1 MDNKNVTLYGM
12 ENDMALLHFLRSKNT
27 ERFTKL
33 DAFCYLIGKMS
44 EQAKAHKGDSAT
56 DVSPLCHGSF
66 TGSISE
72 LASDW
77 HWHRATVRS
86 FLDGLESL
94 GVITRKLDGRDY
106 TFTLRTHATLSVPII
121 TYDTVLEVAYLLL
134 QHWDEYNL
142 SPEFL
147 AAYFEAYDSTM
158 SDECMSGDPDWNR
171 EEHNAEIVLEAFAY
185 LEFSPVYN
193 CRYNDSLVQLV
204 ASTFKGAGQWSWTK
218 WMRALMYMDFTLLG
232 EDFPDIDK
240 LDAESLKDECFVS
253 DFSLQD
259 MRLLRELFYQMK
271 KNVQKDDSEQTD
283 SNHTS
288 SSLTSQ
294 DNE

>member
-12 ENDMALLHFLRSKNT
+12 ENDMALLQFLRSKNT

-44 EQAKAHKGDSAT
+44 GQGKAHKGDSSK
-56 DVSPLCHGSF
+56 DISPLCHGEF

-72 LASDW
+72 LANDW

-94 GVITRKLDGRDY
+94 GVIKRELQGRDY
-106 TFTLRTHATLSVPII
+106 TFILRTHTSLSIPII

-142 SPEFL
+142 SPKFL
-147 AAYFEAYDSTM
+147 AAYFEAYDRTM
-158 SDECMSGDPDWNR
+158 NEEDDCGDPDWNR
-171 EEHNAEIVLEAFAY
+171 EDHNAKIVLECFSH
-185 LEFSPVYN
+185 LEFSVIFN
-193 CRYNDSLVQLV
+193 LRSDDSLVQMV
-204 ASTFKGAGQWSWTK
+204 TSTFKGAGQWSWTK
-218 WMRALMYMDFTLLG
+218 WMQALMYMDFVLMG

-240 LDAESLKDECFVS
+240 SDEDSYKHNAFVC
-253 DFSLQD
+253 DFSKQD
-259 MRLLRELFYQMK
+259 MRLLRELFYKLK
-271 KNVQKDDSEQTD
+271 KMEKDDSEQTD

>member
-12 ENDMALLHFLRSKNT
+12 ENDMALLQFLRSKNT

-44 EQAKAHKGDSAT
+44 GQDKAHKGDSSK
-56 DVSPLCHGSF
+56 DISPLCHGEF

-72 LASDW
+72 LANDW

-86 FLDGLESL
+86 FLDGLENL
-94 GVITRKLDGRDY
+94 GVIKRKLQGRDY
-106 TFTLRTHATLSVPII
+106 TFTLRTHASLTVPII

-147 AAYFEAYDSTM
+147 AAYFEAYDGTM
-158 SDECMSGDPDWNR
+158 NDEDDCGDPDWNK
-171 EEHNAEIVLEAFAY
+171 EDQNAKIVLECFSH
-185 LEFSPVYN
+185 LEFSTVYN
-193 CRYNDSLVQLV
+193 CQDSDSLVQMV

-218 WMRALMYMDFTLLG
+218 WMQALMYMDFVLMG

-240 LDAESLKDECFVS
+240 SDEDSYKHNAFVC
-253 DFSLQD
+253 DFSKQD
-259 MRLLRELFYQMK
+259 MRLLRELFYKLK
-271 KNVQKDDSEQTD
+271 KMEKNNSEQTD

>member
-12 ENDMALLHFLRSKNT
+12 ENDMALLQFLRSKNT

-44 EQAKAHKGDSAT
+44 GQGKAHKGDSSK
-56 DVSPLCHGSF
+56 DISPLCHGEF

-72 LASDW
+72 LANDW

-94 GVITRKLDGRDY
+94 GVIKRELQGRDY
-106 TFTLRTHATLSVPII
+106 TFILRTHTSLSIPII
-121 TYDTVLEVAYLLL
+121 TYDTVLEVGYLLL

-142 SPEFL
+142 SPKFL
-147 AAYFEAYDSTM
+147 AAYFEAYDRTM
-158 SDECMSGDPDWNR
+158 NEEDDCGDPDWNR
-171 EEHNAEIVLEAFAY
+171 EDHNAKIVLECFSH
-185 LEFSPVYN
+185 LEFSVIFN
-193 CRYNDSLVQLV
+193 LRSDDSLVQMV
-204 ASTFKGAGQWSWTK
+204 TSTFKGAGQWSWTK
-218 WMRALMYMDFTLLG
+218 WMQALMYMDFVLMG

-240 LDAESLKDECFVS
+240 SDEDSYKHNAFVC
-253 DFSLQD
+253 DFSKQD
-259 MRLLRELFYQMK
+259 MRLLRELFYKLK
-271 KNVQKDDSEQTD
+271 KMEKDDSEHTD

>member
-12 ENDMALLHFLRSKNT
+12 ENDMALLQFLRSKNT

-44 EQAKAHKGDSAT
+44 GQDKAHKGDSSK
-56 DVSPLCHGSF
+56 DISPLCHGEF

-72 LASDW
+72 LANDW

-86 FLDGLESL
+86 FLDGLENL
-94 GVITRKLDGRDY
+94 GVIKRKLQGRDY
-106 TFTLRTHATLSVPII
+106 TFMLRTHASLTVPII
-121 TYDTVLEVAYLLL
+121 NYDTVLEVAYLLL

-147 AAYFEAYDSTM
+147 AAYFEAYDGTM
-158 SDECMSGDPDWNR
+158 NEEDDCGDPDWNR
-171 EEHNAEIVLEAFAY
+171 EDHNAKIVLECFSH
-185 LEFSPVYN
+185 LEFSVIFN
-193 CRYNDSLVQLV
+193 LRSDDSLVQMV
-204 ASTFKGAGQWSWTK
+204 ASTYKGSGQWSWTK
-218 WMRALMYMDFTLLG
+218 WMQALMYMDFVLMG

-240 LDAESLKDECFVS
+240 SDEDSYKRNAFVC
-253 DFSLQD
+253 DFSKQD
-259 MRLLRELFYQMK
+259 MRLLRELFYKLKKMK
-271 KNVQKDDSEQTD
+271 KDDSEQTD

>member
-12 ENDMALLHFLRSKNT
+12 ENDMALLQFLRSKNT

-44 EQAKAHKGDSAT
+44 GQDKAHKGDSSK
-56 DVSPLCHGSF
+56 DISPLCHGEF

-72 LASDW
+72 LANDW

-86 FLDGLESL
+86 FLDGLENL
-94 GVITRKLDGRDY
+94 GVIKRELQGRDY
-106 TFTLRTHATLSVPII
+106 TFILRTHTSLSIPII

-142 SPEFL
+142 SPKFL
-147 AAYFEAYDSTM
+147 AAYFEAYDRTM
-158 SDECMSGDPDWNR
+158 NDEDDCGDPDWNR
-171 EEHNAEIVLEAFAY
+171 EDHNAKIVLESFSH
-185 LEFSPVYN
+185 LEFSVIHNLQYE
-193 CRYNDSLVQLV
+193 DSLVQIV

-218 WMRALMYMDFTLLG
+218 WMQALMYMDFVLMG

-240 LDAESLKDECFVS
+240 SDEDSYKHNAFVC
-253 DFSLQD
+253 DFSKQD
-259 MRLLRELFYQMK
+259 MRLLRELFYKLKKMK
-271 KNVQKDDSEQTD
+271 KGDSEQTD
-283 SNHTS
+283 SNNTS

-294 DNE
+294 DNK

>member
-12 ENDMALLHFLRSKNT
+12 ENDMALLQFLRSKNT

-44 EQAKAHKGDSAT
+44 GQDKAHKGDSSS
-56 DVSPLCHGSF
+56 DVSPLCYGGF
-66 TGSISE
+66 IGSISE
-72 LASDW
+72 LANDW

-94 GVITRKLDGRDY
+94 GIIKRELHGRDY
-106 TFTLRTHATLSVPII
+106 TFKLRTHTSVSVPII
-121 TYDTVLEVAYLLL
+121 SYEIVIEMAYLLL
-134 QHWDEYNL
+134 EHWDEYNL
-142 SPEFL
+142 SPEFI
-147 AAYFEAYDSTM
+147 AAYFEAYYTSIKKDRGT
-158 SDECMSGDPDWNR
+158 DIPETEQR
-171 EEHNAEIVLEAFAY
+171 EKMAEIILAAFAH
-185 LEFSPVYN
+185 LDFSAVNN
-193 CRYNDSLVQLV
+193 CQYDESLVQMV
-204 ASTFKGAGQWSWTK
+204 ASTFMCTGQWSWIK
-218 WMRALMYMDFTLLG
+218 WIRALVYMDFVLMG

-240 LDAESLKDECFVS
+240 SDEDSYKHNAFVC
-253 DFSLQD
+253 DFSKQD
-259 MRLLRELFYQMK
+259 MRLLRELFYKLKKMK
-271 KNVQKDDSEQTD
+271 NDDSEQTV

>member
-12 ENDMALLHFLRSKNT
+12 ENDMALLQFLRSKNT

-44 EQAKAHKGDSAT
+44 GQDKAHKGDSSK
-56 DVSPLCHGSF
+56 DISPLCHGEF

-72 LASDW
+72 LANDW

-86 FLDGLESL
+86 FLDGLENL
-94 GVITRKLDGRDY
+94 GVIKRKLQGRDY
-106 TFTLRTHATLSVPII
+106 TFTLRTHASLTVPII
-121 TYDTVLEVAYLLL
+121 TSDTVLEVAYLLL

-147 AAYFEAYDSTM
+147 AAYFEAYDGTM
-158 SDECMSGDPDWNR
+158 NDEDDCGDPDWNK
-171 EEHNAEIVLEAFAY
+171 EDQNAKIVLECFSH
-185 LEFSPVYN
+185 LEFSTVYN
-193 CRYNDSLVQLV
+193 CQDSDSLVQMV

-218 WMRALMYMDFTLLG
+218 WMQALMYMDFVLMG

-240 LDAESLKDECFVS
+240 SDEDSYKHNAFVC
-253 DFSLQD
+253 DFSKQD
-259 MRLLRELFYQMK
+259 MRLLRELFYKLK
-271 KNVQKDDSEQTD
+271 KMEKNNSEQTD

>member
-12 ENDMALLHFLRSKNT
+12 ENDMALLQFLRSKNT

-44 EQAKAHKGDSAT
+44 GQDKAHKGDSSK
-56 DVSPLCHGSF
+56 DISPLCHGEF

-72 LASDW
+72 LANDW

-94 GVITRKLDGRDY
+94 GVIKRELQGRDY
-106 TFTLRTHATLSVPII
+106 TFILRTHTSLSIPII

-142 SPEFL
+142 SPKFL
-147 AAYFEAYDSTM
+147 AAYFEAYDRTM
-158 SDECMSGDPDWNR
+158 NDEDDCGDPDWNR
-171 EEHNAEIVLEAFAY
+171 EDHNAKIVLESFSH
-185 LEFSPVYN
+185 LEFSVIHNLQYE
-193 CRYNDSLVQLV
+193 DSLVQIV

-218 WMRALMYMDFTLLG
+218 WMQAFMYMDFVLMG

-240 LDAESLKDECFVS
+240 SDEDSYKHNAFVC
-253 DFSLQD
+253 DFSKQD
-259 MRLLRELFYQMK
+259 MRLLRELFYKLK
-271 KNVQKDDSEQTD
+271 KMEKNDSEQTD

-288 SSLTSQ
+288 SLTSQ
-294 DNE
+294 DNG

>member
-12 ENDMALLHFLRSKNT
+12 ENDMALLQFLRSKNT

-44 EQAKAHKGDSAT
+44 GQGKLYKGDSAS
-56 DVSPLCHGSF
+56 DVSPLCLGSF

-72 LASDW
+72 LANDW

-94 GVITRKLDGRDY
+94 GVIKRELHGRDY
-106 TFTLRTHATLSVPII
+106 TFKLRTHTSVSLPII
-121 TYDTVLEVAYLLL
+121 SYEIVIEMAYLLL
-134 QHWDEYNL
+134 EHWDEYNL
-142 SPEFL
+142 SPEFI
-147 AAYFEAYDSTM
+147 AAYFEAYYTSIKKDRGT
-158 SDECMSGDPDWNR
+158 DIPETEQR
-171 EEHNAEIVLEAFAY
+171 EKMAEIILEAFAHLDY
-185 LEFSPVYN
+185 SVVNN
-193 CRYNDSLVQLV
+193 CQNDESLIQMV
-204 ASTFKGAGQWSWTK
+204 ASTFMCTGQWSWIK
-218 WMRALMYMDFTLLG
+218 WIRALMYMDFALMAD
-232 EDFPDIDK
+232 EFPDIDK
-240 LDAESLKDECFVS
+240 LDPESQKEDAFVF
-253 DFSLQD
+253 DFSKQD
-259 MRLLRELFYQMK
+259 MRLLRELFYKMK
-271 KNVQKDDSEQTD
+271 KMEKDDSEQTD

>member
-12 ENDMALLHFLRSKNT
+12 ENDMALLQFLRSKNT

-44 EQAKAHKGDSAT
+44 GQGKAHKGDSSK
-56 DVSPLCHGSF
+56 DISPLCHGEF

-72 LASDW
+72 LANDW

-94 GVITRKLDGRDY
+94 GVIKRELQGRDY
-106 TFTLRTHATLSVPII
+106 TFILRTHTSLSIPII

-142 SPEFL
+142 SPKFL
-147 AAYFEAYDSTM
+147 AAYFEAYDGTINEE
-158 SDECMSGDPDWNR
+158 DDCGDPDWNR
-171 EEHNAEIVLEAFAY
+171 EDHNAKIVLECFSH
-185 LEFSPVYN
+185 LEFSVIFN
-193 CRYNDSLVQLV
+193 LRSDDSLVQMV
-204 ASTFKGAGQWSWTK
+204 ACTFKGAGQWSWTK
-218 WMRALMYMDFTLLG
+218 WMQALMYMDFVLMG

-240 LDAESLKDECFVS
+240 SDEDSYKHNAFVC
-253 DFSLQD
+253 DFSKQD
-259 MRLLRELFYQMK
+259 MRLLRELFYKLK
-271 KNVQKDDSEQTD
+271 KMEKNDSEQTD

>member
-1 MDNKNVTLYGM
+1 M
-12 ENDMALLHFLRSKNT
+12 ENDMALLQFLRSKNT

-44 EQAKAHKGDSAT
+44 GQGKAHKGDSSK
-56 DVSPLCHGSF
+56 DISPLCHGEF

-72 LASDW
+72 LANDW

-94 GVITRKLDGRDY
+94 GVIKRELQGRDY
-106 TFTLRTHATLSVPII
+106 TFILRTHTSLSIPII

-142 SPEFL
+142 SPKFL
-147 AAYFEAYDSTM
+147 AAYFEAYDGTINEE
-158 SDECMSGDPDWNR
+158 DDCGDPDWNR
-171 EEHNAEIVLEAFAY
+171 EDHNAKIVLECFSH
-185 LEFSPVYN
+185 LEFSVIFN
-193 CRYNDSLVQLV
+193 LRSDDSLVQMV
-204 ASTFKGAGQWSWTK
+204 TSTFKGAGQWSWTK
-218 WMRALMYMDFTLLG
+218 WMQALMYMDFVLMG

-240 LDAESLKDECFVS
+240 SDEDSYKHNAFVC
-253 DFSLQD
+253 DFSKQD
-259 MRLLRELFYQMK
+259 MRLLRELFYKLK
-271 KNVQKDDSEQTD
+271 KMEKDDSEQTD

>member
-1 MDNKNVTLYGM
+1 M
-12 ENDMALLHFLRSKNT
+12 ENDMALLQFLRSKNT

-44 EQAKAHKGDSAT
+44 GQDKAHKGDSSK
-56 DVSPLCHGSF
+56 DISPLCHGEF

-72 LASDW
+72 LANDW

-94 GVITRKLDGRDY
+94 GVIKRELQGRDY
-106 TFTLRTHATLSVPII
+106 TFILRTHTSLSIPII

-142 SPEFL
+142 SPKFL
-147 AAYFEAYDSTM
+147 AAYFEAYDGTM
-158 SDECMSGDPDWNR
+158 NEEDDCGDPDWNR
-171 EEHNAEIVLEAFAY
+171 EDHNAKIVLECFSH
-185 LEFSPVYN
+185 LEFSVIFN
-193 CRYNDSLVQLV
+193 LRSDDSLVQMV
-204 ASTFKGAGQWSWTK
+204 TSTFKGAGQWSWTK
-218 WMRALMYMDFTLLG
+218 WMQALMYMDFVLMG

-240 LDAESLKDECFVS
+240 SDEDSYKHNAFDC
-253 DFSLQD
+253 DFSKQD
-259 MRLLRELFYQMK
+259 MRLLRELFYKLK
-271 KNVQKDDSEQTD
+271 KMEKNDSEQTD

>member
-12 ENDMALLHFLRSKNT
+12 ENDMALLQFLRSKNT

-44 EQAKAHKGDSAT
+44 GQGKAHKGDSSK
-56 DVSPLCHGSF
+56 DISPLCHGEF

-72 LASDW
+72 LANDW

-86 FLDGLESL
+86 FLDGLESH
-94 GVITRKLDGRDY
+94 GVIKRELQGRDY
-106 TFTLRTHATLSVPII
+106 TFILRTHTSLSIPII

-142 SPEFL
+142 SPKFL
-147 AAYFEAYDSTM
+147 AAYFEAYDGTM
-158 SDECMSGDPDWNR
+158 NEEDDCGDPDWNR
-171 EEHNAEIVLEAFAY
+171 EDHNAKIVLECFSH
-185 LEFSPVYN
+185 LEFSVIHNLQYE
-193 CRYNDSLVQLV
+193 DSLVQIV

-218 WMRALMYMDFTLLG
+218 WMQALMYMDFVLMG

-240 LDAESLKDECFVS
+240 SDEDSYKHNAFVS
-253 DFSLQD
+253 DFSKQD
-259 MRLLRELFYQMK
+259 MRLLRELFYKLKKMK
-271 KNVQKDDSEQTD
+271 KGDSEQTD

-294 DNE
+294 DNK

>member
-12 ENDMALLHFLRSKNT
+12 ENDMALLQFLRSKNT

-44 EQAKAHKGDSAT
+44 GQDKAHKGDSSK
-56 DVSPLCHGSF
+56 DISPLCHGEF

-72 LASDW
+72 LANDW

-94 GVITRKLDGRDY
+94 GVIKRKLQGRDY
-106 TFTLRTHATLSVPII
+106 TFTLRTHASLTVPII

-147 AAYFEAYDSTM
+147 AAYFEAYDGTM
-158 SDECMSGDPDWNR
+158 NDEDDCGDPDWNK
-171 EEHNAEIVLEAFAY
+171 EDQNAKIVLECFSH
-185 LEFSPVYN
+185 LEFSTVYN
-193 CRYNDSLVQLV
+193 CQDSDSLVQMV

-218 WMRALMYMDFTLLG
+218 WMQALMYMDFVLMG

-240 LDAESLKDECFVS
+240 SDEDSYKHNAFVC
-253 DFSLQD
+253 DFSKQD
-259 MRLLRELFYQMK
+259 MRLLRELFYKLK
-271 KNVQKDDSEQTD
+271 KMEKNNSEQTD

-288 SSLTSQ
+288 SLTSQ

>member
-12 ENDMALLHFLRSKNT
+12 ENDMALLQFLRSKNT

-106 TFTLRTHATLSVPII
+106 TFTLRTHATQSKSLCNANGIGTRNDFFFTIFFTCFSS
-121 TYDTVLEVAYLLL
+121 ALL
-134 QHWDEYNL
+134 N
-142 SPEFL
+142 
-147 AAYFEAYDSTM
+147 
-158 SDECMSGDPDWNR
+158 
-171 EEHNAEIVLEAFAY
+171 
-185 LEFSPVYN
+185 
-193 CRYNDSLVQLV
+193 V
-204 ASTFKGAGQWSWTK
+204 ASCAMMVNGNNK
-218 WMRALMYMDFTLLG
+218 
-232 EDFPDIDK
+232 
-240 LDAESLKDECFVS
+240 
-253 DFSLQD
+253 
-259 MRLLRELFYQMK
+259 ELIIINNFFI
-271 KNVQKDDSEQTD
+271 
-283 SNHTS
+283 
-288 SSLTSQ
+288 L
-294 DNE
+294 

>member
-12 ENDMALLHFLRSKNT
+12 ENDMALLQFLRSKNT

-44 EQAKAHKGDSAT
+44 GQGKAHKGDSSK
-56 DVSPLCHGSF
+56 DISPLCHGEF

-72 LASDW
+72 LANDW

-94 GVITRKLDGRDY
+94 GVIKRELQGRDY
-106 TFTLRTHATLSVPII
+106 TFILRTHTSLSIPII

-142 SPEFL
+142 SPKFL
-147 AAYFEAYDSTM
+147 AAYFEAYDGTM
-158 SDECMSGDPDWNR
+158 NEEDDCGDPDWNR
-171 EEHNAEIVLEAFAY
+171 EDHNAKIVLECFSH
-185 LEFSPVYN
+185 LEFSVIFN
-193 CRYNDSLVQLV
+193 LRSDDSLVQMV

-218 WMRALMYMDFTLLG
+218 WMQALMYMDFVLMG

-240 LDAESLKDECFVS
+240 SDEDSYKHNAFVY
-253 DFSLQD
+253 DFSKQD
-259 MRLLRELFYQMK
+259 MRLLRELFYKMK
-271 KNVQKDDSEQTD
+271 KMKKDDSEQTD

>member
-1 MDNKNVTLYGM
+1 M
-12 ENDMALLHFLRSKNT
+12 ENDMALLQFLRSKNT

-44 EQAKAHKGDSAT
+44 GQDKAHKGDSSK
-56 DVSPLCHGSF
+56 DISPLCHGEF

-72 LASDW
+72 LANDW

-94 GVITRKLDGRDY
+94 GVIKRELQGRDY
-106 TFTLRTHATLSVPII
+106 TFILRTHTSLSIPII

-142 SPEFL
+142 SPKFL
-147 AAYFEAYDSTM
+147 AAYFEAYDRTM
-158 SDECMSGDPDWNR
+158 NDEDDCGDPDWNR
-171 EEHNAEIVLEAFAY
+171 EDHNAKIVLESFSH
-185 LEFSPVYN
+185 LEFSVIHNLQYE
-193 CRYNDSLVQLV
+193 DSLVQIV

-218 WMRALMYMDFTLLG
+218 WMQALMYMDFVLMG

-240 LDAESLKDECFVS
+240 SDENSYKHNAFLC
-253 DFSLQD
+253 DFSKQD
-259 MRLLRELFYQMK
+259 MRLLRELFYKLKKMK
-271 KNVQKDDSEQTD
+271 KGDSEQTD
-283 SNHTS
+283 SNNTS

-294 DNE
+294 DNK

>member
-12 ENDMALLHFLRSKNT
+12 ENDMALLQFLRSKNT

-44 EQAKAHKGDSAT
+44 EQTKAHKGDST
-56 DVSPLCHGSF
+56 SDVSPLCHGGF

-72 LASDW
+72 LANDW

-86 FLDGLESL
+86 FLDGLESH
-94 GVITRKLDGRDY
+94 GVIKRELHGRDY
-106 TFTLRTHATLSVPII
+106 HFSLRTHASLSVPII

-147 AAYFEAYDSTM
+147 TAYFEAYDSTIT
-158 SDECMSGDPDWNR
+158 DKCMCDDPDWNR
-171 EEHNAEIVLEAFAY
+171 EEDNAKIVLEAFSH
-185 LEFSPVYN
+185 LEFSVIN
-193 CRYNDSLVQLV
+193 NLRYDDSLVQIV
-204 ASTFKGAGQWSWTK
+204 ASTFKAPGQWSWTK
-218 WMRALMYMDFTLLG
+218 WMQALMYMDFSLMG

-240 LDAESLKDECFVS
+240 SDEDSYKHNAFVC
-253 DFSLQD
+253 DFSKQD
-259 MRLLRELFYQMK
+259 MRLLRELFYKMK
-271 KNVQKDDSEQTD
+271 KMEKDDSEQTD
-283 SNHTS
+283 SDHTS

-294 DNE
+294 DNK

>member
-12 ENDMALLHFLRSKNT
+12 ENDMALLQFLRSKNT

-44 EQAKAHKGDSAT
+44 GQGKAHKGDSSK
-56 DVSPLCHGSF
+56 DISPLCHGEF

-72 LASDW
+72 LANDW

-94 GVITRKLDGRDY
+94 GVIKRELQGRDY
-106 TFTLRTHATLSVPII
+106 TFILRTHTSLSIPII

-142 SPEFL
+142 SPKFL
-147 AAYFEAYDSTM
+147 AAYFEAYDGTM
-158 SDECMSGDPDWNR
+158 NEEDDCGDPDWNR
-171 EEHNAEIVLEAFAY
+171 EDHNAKIVLECFSH
-185 LEFSPVYN
+185 LEFSVIFN
-193 CRYNDSLVQLV
+193 LRSDDSLVQMV
-204 ASTFKGAGQWSWTK
+204 TSTFKGAGQWSWTK
-218 WMRALMYMDFTLLG
+218 WMQALMYMDFVLMG

-240 LDAESLKDECFVS
+240 SDEDSYKHNAFVC
-253 DFSLQD
+253 DFSKQD
-259 MRLLRELFYQMK
+259 MRLLRELFYKLK
-271 KNVQKDDSEQTD
+271 KMEKDDSEQTD

>member
-12 ENDMALLHFLRSKNT
+12 ENDMALLQFLRSKNT

-44 EQAKAHKGDSAT
+44 GQDKAHKGDSSK
-56 DVSPLCHGSF
+56 DISPLCHGEF

-72 LASDW
+72 LANDW

-94 GVITRKLDGRDY
+94 GVIKRELQGRDY
-106 TFTLRTHATLSVPII
+106 TFILRTHTSLSIPII

-142 SPEFL
+142 SPKFL
-147 AAYFEAYDSTM
+147 AAYFEAYDGTM
-158 SDECMSGDPDWNR
+158 NEEDDCGDPDWNR
-171 EEHNAEIVLEAFAY
+171 EDHNAKIVLECFSH
-185 LEFSPVYN
+185 LEFSVIFN
-193 CRYNDSLVQLV
+193 LRFDDSLVQMV

-218 WMRALMYMDFTLLG
+218 WMQALMYMDFVLMG

-240 LDAESLKDECFVS
+240 SDEDSYKHNAFVC
-253 DFSLQD
+253 DFSKQD
-259 MRLLRELFYQMK
+259 MRLLRELFYKLK
-271 KNVQKDDSEQTD
+271 KMEKDDSEQTD

>member
-12 ENDMALLHFLRSKNT
+12 ENDMALLQFLRSKNT

-44 EQAKAHKGDSAT
+44 GQGKEHKGDSSK
-56 DVSPLCHGSF
+56 DISPLCHGEF

-72 LASDW
+72 LANDW

-86 FLDGLESL
+86 FLDGLENL
-94 GVITRKLDGRDY
+94 GVIKRKLQGRDY
-106 TFTLRTHATLSVPII
+106 TFTLCTHASLTVPII
-121 TYDTVLEVAYLLL
+121 NYDTVLEVAYLLL

-147 AAYFEAYDSTM
+147 AAYFEAYDGTM
-158 SDECMSGDPDWNR
+158 NDEDDCGDPDWNK
-171 EEHNAEIVLEAFAY
+171 EDHNAKIVLECFSH
-185 LEFSPVYN
+185 LEFSTVYN
-193 CRYNDSLVQLV
+193 CQDSDSLVQMV

-218 WMRALMYMDFTLLG
+218 WMQALMYMDFVLMG
-232 EDFPDIDK
+232 DDFPDIDK
-240 LDAESLKDECFVS
+240 SDEDSYKQNAFVC
-253 DFSLQD
+253 DFSKQD
-259 MRLLRELFYQMK
+259 MRLLRELFYKLKKMK
-271 KNVQKDDSEQTD
+271 KDDSEQTD

-288 SSLTSQ
+288 SLTSQ

>member
-12 ENDMALLHFLRSKNT
+12 ENDMALLQFLRSKNT

-44 EQAKAHKGDSAT
+44 GQGKAHKGDSSK
-56 DVSPLCHGSF
+56 DISPLCHGEF

-72 LASDW
+72 LANDW

-94 GVITRKLDGRDY
+94 GVIKRELQGRDY
-106 TFTLRTHATLSVPII
+106 TFILRTHTSLSIPII

-142 SPEFL
+142 SPKFL
-147 AAYFEAYDSTM
+147 AAYFEAYDRTM
-158 SDECMSGDPDWNR
+158 NEEDDCGDPDWNR
-171 EEHNAEIVLEAFAY
+171 EDHNAKIVLECFSH
-185 LEFSPVYN
+185 LEFSVIFN
-193 CRYNDSLVQLV
+193 LRSDDSLVQMV
-204 ASTFKGAGQWSWTK
+204 TSTFKGAGQWSWTK
-218 WMRALMYMDFTLLG
+218 WMQALMYMDFVLMG

-240 LDAESLKDECFVS
+240 SDEDSYKHNAFVC
-253 DFSLQD
+253 DFSKQD
-259 MRLLRELFYQMK
+259 MRLLRELFYK
-271 KNVQKDDSEQTD
+271 LLRITNDAF
-283 SNHTS
+283 N
-288 SSLTSQ
+288 L
-294 DNE
+294 

>member
-12 ENDMALLHFLRSKNT
+12 ENDMALLQFLRSKNT

-44 EQAKAHKGDSAT
+44 GQDKAHKGDSSKGI
-56 DVSPLCHGSF
+56 SPLCHGEF

-72 LASDW
+72 LANDW

-94 GVITRKLDGRDY
+94 GVIKRELQGRDY
-106 TFTLRTHATLSVPII
+106 TFILRTHTSLSIPII

-142 SPEFL
+142 SPKFL
-147 AAYFEAYDSTM
+147 AAYFEAYDGTM
-158 SDECMSGDPDWNR
+158 NEEDDCADPDWNR
-171 EEHNAEIVLEAFAY
+171 EDHNAEIVLECFSH
-185 LEFSPVYN
+185 LEFSVIFN
-193 CRYNDSLVQLV
+193 LQADDSLVQMV

-218 WMRALMYMDFTLLG
+218 WMQALMYMDFVLMG

-240 LDAESLKDECFVS
+240 SDEDSYKHNAFVC
-253 DFSLQD
+253 DFSKQD
-259 MRLLRELFYQMK
+259 MRLLRELFYKLK
-271 KNVQKDDSEQTD
+271 KMEKDDSEQTD
-283 SNHTS
+283 SKHTS

>member
-12 ENDMALLHFLRSKNT
+12 ENDMALLQFLRSKNT

-44 EQAKAHKGDSAT
+44 GQDKAHKGDST
-56 DVSPLCHGSF
+56 SDISPLCHGEF

-72 LASDW
+72 LANVW

-94 GVITRKLDGRDY
+94 GVIKRELQGRDY
-106 TFTLRTHATLSVPII
+106 TFILRTHTSLSIPII

-142 SPEFL
+142 FPKFL
-147 AAYFEAYDSTM
+147 AAYFEAYDGTM
-158 SDECMSGDPDWNR
+158 NDEDDCGDPDWNK
-171 EEHNAEIVLEAFAY
+171 EDHNAKIVLECFSH
-185 LEFSPVYN
+185 LEFSVIFN
-193 CRYNDSLVQLV
+193 LQSDDSLVQMV

-218 WMRALMYMDFTLLG
+218 WMQALMYMDFVLMG

-240 LDAESLKDECFVS
+240 SDEDSYKHNAFVC
-253 DFSLQD
+253 DFSKQD
-259 MRLLRELFYQMK
+259 MRLLRELFYKLK
-271 KNVQKDDSEQTD
+271 KMEKNDSEQTD
-283 SNHTS
+283 TNHTS

>member
-12 ENDMALLHFLRSKNT
+12 ENDMALLQFLRSKNT

-44 EQAKAHKGDSAT
+44 GQDKAHKGDSSK
-56 DVSPLCHGSF
+56 DISPLCHGEF

-72 LASDW
+72 LANDW

-94 GVITRKLDGRDY
+94 GVIKRELQGRDY
-106 TFTLRTHATLSVPII
+106 TFILRTHTSLSIPII

-142 SPEFL
+142 SPKFL
-147 AAYFEAYDSTM
+147 AAYFEAYDGTINEE
-158 SDECMSGDPDWNR
+158 DDCGDPDWNR
-171 EEHNAEIVLEAFAY
+171 EDHNAKIVLECFSH
-185 LEFSPVYN
+185 LEFSVIFN
-193 CRYNDSLVQLV
+193 LRSDDSLVQMV
-204 ASTFKGAGQWSWTK
+204 TSTFKGAGQWSWTK
-218 WMRALMYMDFTLLG
+218 WMQALMYMDFVLMG

-240 LDAESLKDECFVS
+240 SDEDSYKHNAFVC
-253 DFSLQD
+253 DFSKQD
-259 MRLLRELFYQMK
+259 MRLLRELFYKLK
-271 KNVQKDDSEQTD
+271 KMEKNDSEQTD

>member
-12 ENDMALLHFLRSKNT
+12 ENDMALLQFLRSKNT

-44 EQAKAHKGDSAT
+44 GQGKAHKGDSSK
-56 DVSPLCHGSF
+56 DISPLCHGEF

-72 LASDW
+72 LANDW

-94 GVITRKLDGRDY
+94 GVIKRELQGRDY
-106 TFTLRTHATLSVPII
+106 TFILRTHTSLSIPII

-142 SPEFL
+142 SPKFL
-147 AAYFEAYDSTM
+147 AAYFEAYDGTM
-158 SDECMSGDPDWNR
+158 NEEDDCGDPDWNR
-171 EEHNAEIVLEAFAY
+171 EDHNAKIVLECFSH
-185 LEFSPVYN
+185 LEFSVIFN
-193 CRYNDSLVQLV
+193 LRFDDSLVQMV

-218 WMRALMYMDFTLLG
+218 WMQALMYMDFVLMG

-240 LDAESLKDECFVS
+240 SDEDSYKHNAFVC
-253 DFSLQD
+253 DFSKQD
-259 MRLLRELFYQMK
+259 MRLLRELFYKLK
-271 KNVQKDDSEQTD
+271 KMEKDDSEQTD

>member
-12 ENDMALLHFLRSKNT
+12 ENDMALLQFLRSKNT

-44 EQAKAHKGDSAT
+44 GQDKAHKGDSSK
-56 DVSPLCHGSF
+56 DISPLCHGEF

-72 LASDW
+72 LANDW

-94 GVITRKLDGRDY
+94 GVIKRELQGRDY
-106 TFTLRTHATLSVPII
+106 TFILRTHTSLSIPII

-142 SPEFL
+142 SPKFL
-147 AAYFEAYDSTM
+147 AAYFEAYDRTM
-158 SDECMSGDPDWNR
+158 NDEDDCGDPDWNR
-171 EEHNAEIVLEAFAY
+171 EDHNAKIVLESFSH
-185 LEFSPVYN
+185 LEFSVIHNLQYE
-193 CRYNDSLVQLV
+193 DSLVQIV

-218 WMRALMYMDFTLLG
+218 WMQALMYMDFVLMG

-240 LDAESLKDECFVS
+240 SDENSYKHNAFLC
-253 DFSLQD
+253 DFSKQD
-259 MRLLRELFYQMK
+259 MRLLRELFYKLK
-271 KNVQKDDSEQTD
+271 KMEKGDSEQTD
-283 SNHTS
+283 SKHTS

-294 DNE
+294 DNK

>member
-12 ENDMALLHFLRSKNT
+12 ENDMALLQFLRSKNT

-44 EQAKAHKGDSAT
+44 GQGKAHKGDSSK
-56 DVSPLCHGSF
+56 DISPLCHGEF

-72 LASDW
+72 LANDW

-94 GVITRKLDGRDY
+94 GVIKRELQGRDY
-106 TFTLRTHATLSVPII
+106 TFILRTHTSLSIPII

-142 SPEFL
+142 SPKFL
-147 AAYFEAYDSTM
+147 AAYFEAYDGTINEE
-158 SDECMSGDPDWNR
+158 DDCGDPDWNR
-171 EEHNAEIVLEAFAY
+171 EDHNAKIVLECFSH
-185 LEFSPVYN
+185 LEFSVIFN
-193 CRYNDSLVQLV
+193 LRYDDSLVQMV

-218 WMRALMYMDFTLLG
+218 WMQALMYMDFVLMG

-240 LDAESLKDECFVS
+240 SDEDSYKHNAFVC
-253 DFSLQD
+253 DFSKQD
-259 MRLLRELFYQMK
+259 MRLLRELFYKLK
-271 KNVQKDDSEQTD
+271 KMEKNDSEQTD

>member
-12 ENDMALLHFLRSKNT
+12 ENDMALLQFLRSKNT

-44 EQAKAHKGDSAT
+44 GQDKAHKGDSSK
-56 DVSPLCHGSF
+56 DISPLCHGEF

-72 LASDW
+72 LANDW

-86 FLDGLESL
+86 FLDGLENL
-94 GVITRKLDGRDY
+94 GVIKRKLQGRDY
-106 TFTLRTHATLSVPII
+106 TFRLRTHASLTVPII
-121 TYDTVLEVAYLLL
+121 NYDTVLEVAYLLL

-147 AAYFEAYDSTM
+147 AAYFEAYDGTM
-158 SDECMSGDPDWNR
+158 NDEDDCGDPDWNR
-171 EEHNAEIVLEAFAY
+171 EDHNAKIVLECFSH
-185 LEFSPVYN
+185 LEFSVIFN
-193 CRYNDSLVQLV
+193 SLVQMV

-218 WMRALMYMDFTLLG
+218 WMQALMYMDFVLMG

-240 LDAESLKDECFVS
+240 SDEDSYKHNAFVC
-253 DFSLQD
+253 DFSKQD
-259 MRLLRELFYQMK
+259 MRLLRELFYKLK
-271 KNVQKDDSEQTD
+271 KMEKNDSEQTD